1 MSTSPTTLAS
11 LVMLAFSVLP
21 SPVRAEACTSYLS
34 LLSGPACHGAGVS
47 TSVSFKAYSDENP
60 VFASTLD
67 LQGGG
72 ASETADTFFP
82 DTSSPGRSVYGHAG
96 LAAGIG
102 TIGSFRG
109 ESADAF
115 AAASLGTGGL
125 KVAVGTTALPA
136 DPQTSVL
143 NAQQSS
149 AWLRDQISVVFPKVS
164 DTIEVTLRMAITGM
178 VTPSP
183 LSGGAGAQ
191 AQFVALDSGGQ
202 ELGSAGRLWSS
213 PGAVSDTLSDTFV
226 LLGQVDLGDHWL
238 ATFDLQAGLF
248 TTNAVPGS
256 RIDFGNS
263 AYLDIRLPQAA
274 TFTSAS
280 GAFLATPVPE
290 PSTFVLMAVGLAGA
304 LWPAA
309 SRRRRQQAAPDP
321 FGV

>member
-1 MSTSPTTLAS
+1 VFSSPTAAAS
-11 LVMLAFSVLP
+11 LAVLALSVLP

-34 LLSGPACHGAGVS
+34 LFTGPACHGTGVN

-60 VFASTLD
+60 VFGSTID

-72 ASETADTFFP
+72 ASETTSAYFP
-82 DTSSPGRSVYGHAG
+82 DTLSPNRSVVGYGG
-96 LAAGIG
+96 LAASTG
-102 TIGSFRG
+102 TVGSFRG

-125 KVAVGTTALPA
+125 KVAVGSTALPA
-136 DPQTSVL
+136 DPQSSVL
-143 NAQQSS
+143 NAQQSN
-149 AWLRDQISVVFPKVS
+149 AWLRDQISVIFPKVS
-164 DTIEVTLRMAITGM
+164 DTIEITLTMAVTGT

-183 LSGGAGAQ
+183 LFGSPGAQ

-202 ELGSAGRLWSS
+202 ALGSAGRLWSS
-213 PGAVSDTLSDTFV
+213 PGAVSDTLSDTFM
-226 LLGQVDLGDHWL
+226 LLGQVDLGDRWL

-248 TTNAVPGS
+248 TNNAIPGS

-290 PSTFVLMAVGLAGA
+290 PSTWVLMAGGLAA
-304 LWPAA
+304 VLWPAA
-309 SRRRRQQAAPDP
+309 SRRRRQQAAPGP
-321 FGV
+321 TGA